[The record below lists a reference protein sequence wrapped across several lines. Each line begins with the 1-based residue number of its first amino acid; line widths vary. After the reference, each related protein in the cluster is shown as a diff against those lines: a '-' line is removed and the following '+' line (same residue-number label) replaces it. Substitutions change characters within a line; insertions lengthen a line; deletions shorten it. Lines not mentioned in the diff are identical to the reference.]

1 LATHNYKLQTQL
13 MNKENLRFLVNEWSI
28 KLSQKA
34 DELKVLKEKLEEHAR
49 RLQET
54 VKELEEKNYYLKRE
68 DRILR
73 GLIGNYQD

>member
-1 LATHNYKLQTQL
+1 MATHNYKLQTQL